1 MPIFQGFKKILM
13 FSFLKLYAI
22 MCFQVNILMER
33 YGMKMGKVILN
44 GPDMFLVTPISNRF
58 IDEYMASANGE
69 FVKIY
74 LYLLRALGTSDSD
87 VSICHIADIFNHT
100 EKDVIRALK
109 YWEQIGLIR
118 LNFDASNQL
127 TNICMNNIDLSNSTS
142 RTDSDMTNEE
152 TIIDSKNIVSLHN
165 STTSL
170 GSLPKNTT
178 FVDTDTL
185 PQVSTAL
192 TAAINNTPPAFENTV
207 EPKHT
212 YTANELDKFKEK
224 SDVMEFLYLA
234 QKYIGKPLSGSDTN
248 TLLYMY
254 DGLGFDAELIEYL
267 IEYCVSNSHKSLRYM
282 EKVALSWASEGI
294 DTVEKAKNNT
304 SLYNTSCYPVLKAFG
319 LNGRNPGESEKALII
334 KWTNSYGFTMD
345 IILDAC
351 NRTMKQIHQPSFEY
365 ADSILTKWKD
375 RGIKTINDVKSL
387 DEEHLKNKAVHSGKP
402 FTNSE
407 SNTDTKNNA
416 TKSASKNSFNNFTQ
430 RNYNYEAL
438 EKELLGNI

>member
-1 MPIFQGFKKILM
+1 
-13 FSFLKLYAI
+13 
-22 MCFQVNILMER
+22 MER
-33 YGMKMGKVILN
+33 YGMKMGKIILN
-44 GPDMFLVTPISNRF
+44 GPDMYSVTPISNRF

-74 LYLLRALGTSDSD
+74 LYLLRALATPDCD

-109 YWEQIGLIR
+109 YWEQKELVH
-118 LNFDASNQL
+118 LSFDGSNQL
-127 TNICMNNIDLSNSTS
+127 TNICMNDFNNSN
-142 RTDSDMTNEE
+142 MNNQE
-152 TIIDSKNIVSLHN
+152 TIIDSNNIVSIHN
-165 STTSL
+165 NTSQN
-170 GSLPKNTT
+170 SLPKTT
-178 FVDTDTL
+178 TSEEADKFTEVN
-185 PQVSTAL
+185 STV
-192 TAAINNTPPAFENTV
+192 AAPINNTPPAFENTV

-387 DEEHLKNKAVHSGKP
+387 DEEHLKNKAVHPGKP
-402 FTNSE
+402 FANSE

-416 TKSASKNSFNNFTQ
+416 TKPASKNSFNNFTQ